1 MRTIPE
7 KFKRDY
13 ESSDSNRKIQE
24 AYKAMLMNEARGT
37 LDKEAAREL
46 KIFLDN
52 DAQLYKQSTLPF
64 IKNYITKVAQGKFNK
79 KMAVKGIANNLM
91 KFAAQKYA
99 KDYSSGDD
107 WHSMFST
114 ATREAAAEE
123 WVEEWFDEAELGN
136 YDDMLPKKYTANGGT
151 KGTDWKKLR
160 K

>member
-1 MRTIPE
+1 MKVIPE
-7 KFKRDY
+7 KLKRDY

-24 AYKAMLMNEARGT
+24 AYKQMLMNEAKGVV
-37 LDKEAAREL
+37 DKEAVKEL

-79 KMAVKGIANNLM
+79 AMAVKGIANNLM

-99 KDYSSGDD
+99 KDYGSGDD

-114 ATREAAAEE
+114 ATRQAAAEE

-136 YDDMLPKKYTANGGT
+136 YDNFLPKKYQAGGT